1 MRLSLNERLVK
12 VLVLTLI
19 GPGQKVTA
27 DYFMELLYEHFGM
40 IVDRNAYECAIE
52 EGIMSPLSDY
62 TFMDRNRDAFTKL
75 LKECGF
81 LRDLSDA
88 TCIVE
93 NPFDEEVISE

>member
-1 MRLSLNERLVK
+1 
-12 VLVLTLI
+12 
-19 GPGQKVTA
+19 
-27 DYFMELLYEHFGM
+27 MELLYEHFGM
-40 IVDRNAYECAIE
+40 IVDRNAYERAIE